1 MERFWQGGE
10 AGHFVQVRR
19 VWTCL
24 GWEKVTVENRRI
36 APAVADAFLG
46 VALPG
51 QIDDA
56 EMQRLKVLDQVR

>member
-1 MERFWQGGE
+1 M
-10 AGHFVQVRR
+10 
-19 VWTCL
+19 